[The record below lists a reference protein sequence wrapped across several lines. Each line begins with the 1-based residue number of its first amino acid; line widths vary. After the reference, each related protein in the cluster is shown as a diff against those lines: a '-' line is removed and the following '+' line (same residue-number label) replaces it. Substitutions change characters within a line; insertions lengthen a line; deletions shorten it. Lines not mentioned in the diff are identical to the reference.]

1 MDARKLIL
9 FLGAMLMVTLGG
21 TGVGDAQRGKGKG
34 GADCQGIPCG
44 HLPPP
49 GQCRAWLPGVPPGQQ
64 PPPGDCRWI
73 ERTAPPEA
81 RIIYGYTR

>member
-1 MDARKLIL
+1 MDVWKSTL
-9 FLGAMLMVTLGG
+9 FLAAVVMGTVGG
-21 TGVGDAQRGKGKG
+21 TGVSEAQQGKRGH
-34 GADCQGIPCG
+34 DCQGIPCG

-64 PPPGDCRWI
+64 PPPGDCRLI
-73 ERTAPPEA
+73 ERTAPPGA

>member
-9 FLGAMLMVTLGG
+9 FLGAMVMVTLGG
-21 TGVGDAQRGKGKG
+21 SGVGDAQRGKG